1 MTEIKDTA
9 TLTAEINRLR
19 NDISNKKRLLKDDM
33 AACRDQLKFPGIIAT
48 AYKSFSGRGFEQ
60 QEKKSF
66 TGDLIKTGLSLL
78 IGKFLVA
85 AGEKAEQKVYDTVE
99 SGIDK
104 IKGLWERKFKKG
116 KKV

>member
-1 MTEIKDTA
+1 MAEIKDTA
-9 TLTAEINRLR
+9 TLNAEITRLR
-19 NDISNKKRLLKDDM
+19 NEIGNKKKLLKDDV
-33 AACRDQLKFPGIIAT
+33 AACRELLSFPGIIAS
-48 AYKSFSGRGFEQ
+48 AYKSFSGRGAEQ

-78 IGKFLVA
+78 IGKFLIA

-104 IKGLWERKFKKG
+104 IKGFWERKFKKS
-116 KKV
+116 KQV